1 MSGEGECL
9 YYWVQNGLDSIR
21 HEEEWVAEQQAKL
34 EAAREA
40 LLVRCGWTRGWTRHP
55 EGHLRAMWSRGAFR
69 HVTTTEALTA
79 VREAYEILTGSEKPG
94 VKPDDCPGDL
104 S

>member
-9 YYWVQNGLDSIR
+9 YYWVQSGLDSIR
-21 HEEEWVAEQQAKL
+21 HEEEWLAEQQAKL

-40 LLVRCGWTRGWTRHP
+40 LLERCGWMRRMVGDQT
-55 EGHLRAMWSRGAFR
+55 MWSRGGGGMR
-69 HVTTTEALTA
+69 LTTNEALTA
-79 VREAYEILTGSEKPG
+79 VREAYEIMTGPKELA
-94 VKPDDCPGDL
+94 VKPDDSTGDL

>member
-9 YYWVQNGLDSIR
+9 YYYVRTELATIQR
-21 HEEEWVAEQQAKL
+21 EQEWLAEQQAKL

-40 LLVRCGWTRGWTRHP
+40 LLERCGWVRRMVGDKT
-55 EGHLRAMWSRGAFR
+55 MWSRGPMR
-69 HVTTTEALTA
+69 LTTNEALTA
-79 VREAYEILTGSEKPG
+79 VREAYEIMTGPKESA

>member
-9 YYWVQNGLDSIR
+9 YYWAQSGLDSIR
-21 HEEEWVAEQQAKL
+21 HEEEWLAEQQAKL

-40 LLVRCGWTRGWTRHP
+40 LLERCGWVRRMVVDG
-55 EGHLRAMWSRGAFR
+55 AMWSRGGGML
-69 HVTTTEALTA
+69 TTNEALA
-79 VREAYEILTGSEKPG
+79 AIREAYEIMTGPKEPA
-94 VKPDDCPGDL
+94 VKPDDSPGDL

>member
-9 YYWVQNGLDSIR
+9 YYWVQSGLDSIR
-21 HEEEWVAEQQAKL
+21 HEEEWLAEQQAKL

-40 LLVRCGWTRGWTRHP
+40 LLERCGWVRRMVGD
-55 EGHLRAMWSRGAFR
+55 GAMWSRGGGMLL
-69 HVTTTEALTA
+69 TTNEALA
-79 VREAYEILTGSEKPG
+79 AIREAYEIMTGPKEPA
-94 VKPDDCPGDL
+94 VKPDDSPGDL

>member
-9 YYWVQNGLDSIR
+9 YYWAQSGLDSIR
-21 HEEEWVAEQQAKL
+21 HEEEQLAEQQAKL

-40 LLVRCGWTRGWTRHP
+40 LLKRCGWVRRMVGD
-55 EGHLRAMWSRGAFR
+55 GAMWSRGGGML
-69 HVTTTEALTA
+69 TTNEAMA
-79 VREAYEILTGSEKPG
+79 AIREAYETLTGPKEPA
-94 VKPDDCPGDL
+94 VKPDDSPGDL

>member
-9 YYWVQNGLDSIR
+9 YYYVRTELATIQR
-21 HEEEWVAEQQAKL
+21 EQEWLAEQEAKL

-40 LLVRCGWTRGWTRHP
+40 LLVRCGWTRHP
-55 EGHLRAMWSRGAFR
+55 EGHLRVMWSRGTMR
-69 HVTTTEALTA
+69 LTTNEALTT
-79 VREAYEILTGSEKPG
+79 VREAYEIMTGPKEPA
-94 VKPDDCPGDL
+94 VKPDDSPGDL

>member
-9 YYWVQNGLDSIR
+9 YYWVQAGLDSIR

-40 LLVRCGWTRGWTRHP
+40 LLVRCGWVRYP
-55 EGHLRAMWSRGAFR
+55 EVSRAMWSRGAFR

-79 VREAYEILTGSEKPG
+79 VREAYEIMTGPKEPAA
-94 VKPDDCPGDL
+94 KPDDSPGDL